1 MKKLISAA
9 AAFAVALTSICAMDL
24 SKKAVMPAP
33 MRDGDRIAIVSPAG
47 PVDSALVFAA
57 ADTLRGQG
65 YTVDIFPSALGK
77 SGQYAALDSAR
88 LADLRAAL
96 TDSTV
101 RAILCSRGGYGA
113 VHLLDSLSAL
123 PLERD
128 PKWLIGFSDI
138 SALHALLASRGIA
151 SIHGNMCKHIAL
163 GPDDEDNATFLA
175 MLRGYRPVYEMP
187 SDSLNRPGHASGR
200 LLGGNLAVIAELI
213 STPYD
218 VIQPGTILFIEDV
231 EEPIYK
237 IERIMYQ
244 LRLSGVLP
252 RLGGLVVGQFTGY
265 RPNDSYETMER
276 MIADMVAPYDYP
288 VAYNAPIGH
297 VDHNVPVI
305 QSADVTLDV
314 TPEGATLSFRE
325 N

>member
-1 MKKLISAA
+1 MKKLS
-9 AAFAVALTSICAMDL
+9 AVAAIVAATISSLCAMNL
-24 SKKAVMPAP
+24 NTKATIPAP
-33 MRDGDRIAIVSPAG
+33 LRDGDRIAIVSPSG
-47 PVDSALVFAA
+47 PVDSALVYAA

-65 YTVDIFPSALGK
+65 YRVDIFPSALGK
-77 SGQYAALDSAR
+77 CGQYAASDSAR
-88 LADLRAAL
+88 LADLSAAL

-175 MLRGYRPVYEMP
+175 MLRGYRPAYEFAP
-187 SDSLNRPGHASGR
+187 DSLNRCGQASGR

-213 STPYD
+213 NTPYD

-252 RLGGLVVGQFTGY
+252 RLAGLIVGQFTGY
-265 RPNDSYETMER
+265 RPNDSYKTMER
-276 MIADMVAPYDYP
+276 MIADMTAPYTYP
-288 VAYNAPIGH
+288 VAFNVPIGH

-305 QSADVTLDV
+305 QSAEVTLTV
-314 TPEGATLSFRE
+314 TPEGTSLSFQK
-325 N
+325 

>member
-1 MKKLISAA
+1 MKKLS
-9 AAFAVALTSICAMDL
+9 AVAAIVAATISSLCAMNL
-24 SKKAVMPAP
+24 NTNATIPAP
-33 MRDGDRIAIVSPAG
+33 LRDGDRIAIVSPSG
-47 PVDSALVFAA
+47 PVDSALVYAA

-65 YTVDIFPSALGK
+65 YRVDIFPSALGK
-77 SGQYAALDSAR
+77 CGQYAASDSAR
-88 LADLRAAL
+88 LADLSAAL

-175 MLRGYRPVYEMP
+175 MLRGYRPAYEFAP
-187 SDSLNRPGHASGR
+187 DSLNRCGQASGR

-213 STPYD
+213 NTPYD

-252 RLGGLVVGQFTGY
+252 RLGGLIVGQFTGY

-276 MIADMVAPYDYP
+276 MIADMTAPYTYP
-288 VAYNAPIGH
+288 VAFNVPIGH

-305 QSADVTLDV
+305 QSAEVTLTV
-314 TPEGATLSFRE
+314 TPEGTSLSFQK
-325 N
+325 

>member
-1 MKKLISAA
+1 MKKLS
-9 AAFAVALTSICAMDL
+9 AVAAIVAATISSLCAMNL
-24 SKKAVMPAP
+24 NTKATIPAP
-33 MRDGDRIAIVSPAG
+33 LRDGDRIAIVSPSG
-47 PVDSALVFAA
+47 PVDSALVYAA

-65 YTVDIFPSALGK
+65 YRVDIFPSALGK
-77 SGQYAALDSAR
+77 CGQYAASDSAR
-88 LADLRAAL
+88 LADLSAAL

-113 VHLLDSLSAL
+113 VHLLDSLSTL

-175 MLRGYRPVYEMP
+175 MLRGYRPAYEFAP
-187 SDSLNRPGHASGR
+187 DSLNRCGQASGR

-213 STPYD
+213 NTPYD

-252 RLGGLVVGQFTGY
+252 RLGGLIVGQFTGY

-276 MIADMVAPYDYP
+276 MIADMTAPYTYP
-288 VAYNAPIGH
+288 VAFNVPIGH

-305 QSADVTLDV
+305 QSAEVTLTV
-314 TPEGATLSFRE
+314 TPEGTSLSF
-325 N
+325 

>member
-1 MKKLISAA
+1 MKKLS
-9 AAFAVALTSICAMDL
+9 AVAAIVAATISSLCAMNL
-24 SKKAVMPAP
+24 NTKATIPAP
-33 MRDGDRIAIVSPAG
+33 LRDGDRIAIVSPSG
-47 PVDSALVFAA
+47 PVDSALVYAA

-65 YTVDIFPSALGK
+65 YRVDIFPSALGK
-77 SGQYAALDSAR
+77 CGQYAASDSAR
-88 LADLRAAL
+88 LADLSAAL

-163 GPDDEDNATFLA
+163 GPDDEDNAIFLA
-175 MLRGYRPVYEMP
+175 MLRGYRPAYEFAP
-187 SDSLNRPGHASGR
+187 NSLNRCGQASGR

-213 STPYD
+213 NTPYD

-252 RLGGLVVGQFTGY
+252 RLGGLIVGQFTGY

-276 MIADMVAPYDYP
+276 MIADMTAPYTYP
-288 VAYNAPIGH
+288 VAFNVPIGH

-305 QSADVTLDV
+305 QSAEVTLTV
-314 TPEGATLSFRE
+314 TPEGTSLSFQK
-325 N
+325 

>member
-1 MKKLISAA
+1 MKKLS
-9 AAFAVALTSICAMDL
+9 AVAAIVAATISSLCAMNL
-24 SKKAVMPAP
+24 NTKATIPSP
-33 MRDGDRIAIVSPAG
+33 LRDGDRIAIVSPSG
-47 PVDSALVFAA
+47 PVDSALVYAA

-65 YTVDIFPSALGK
+65 YRVDIFPSALGK
-77 SGQYAALDSAR
+77 CGQYAASDSAR
-88 LADLRAAL
+88 LADLSAAL

-175 MLRGYRPVYEMP
+175 MLRGYRPAYEFAP
-187 SDSLNRPGHASGR
+187 NSLNRCGQASGR

-213 STPYD
+213 NTPYD

-252 RLGGLVVGQFTGY
+252 RLGGLIVGQFTGY

-276 MIADMVAPYDYP
+276 MIADMTAPYTYP
-288 VAYNAPIGH
+288 VAFNVPIGH

-305 QSADVTLDV
+305 QSAEVTLTV
-314 TPEGATLSFRE
+314 TPEGTSLSF
-325 N
+325 

>member
-1 MKKLISAA
+1 MKKLS
-9 AAFAVALTSICAMDL
+9 AVAAIVAATISSLCAMNL
-24 SKKAVMPAP
+24 NTKASIPAP
-33 MRDGDRIAIVSPAG
+33 LRDGDRIAIVSPSG
-47 PVDSALVFAA
+47 PVDSALVYAA

-65 YTVDIFPSALGK
+65 YRVDIFPSALGK
-77 SGQYAALDSAR
+77 CGQYAASDSAR
-88 LADLRAAL
+88 LADLSAAL

-123 PLERD
+123 PLECD

-138 SALHALLASRGIA
+138 SALHALLASRSIA

-175 MLRGYRPVYEMP
+175 MLRGYRPAYEFAP
-187 SDSLNRPGHASGR
+187 DSLNRCGQASGR

-213 STPYD
+213 NTPYD

-252 RLGGLVVGQFTGY
+252 RLGGLIVGQFTGY

-276 MIADMVAPYDYP
+276 MIADMTAPYTYP
-288 VAYNAPIGH
+288 VAFNVPIGH

-305 QSADVTLDV
+305 QSAEVTLTV
-314 TPEGATLSFRE
+314 TPEGTSLSFQK
-325 N
+325 

>member
-1 MKKLISAA
+1 MKKLS
-9 AAFAVALTSICAMDL
+9 AVAAIVAATISSLCAMNL
-24 SKKAVMPAP
+24 NTKATIPAP
-33 MRDGDRIAIVSPAG
+33 LRDGDRIAIVSPSG
-47 PVDSALVFAA
+47 PVDSALVYAA

-65 YTVDIFPSALGK
+65 YRVDIFPSALGK
-77 SGQYAALDSAR
+77 CGQYAASDSAR
-88 LADLRAAL
+88 LADLSAAL

-175 MLRGYRPVYEMP
+175 MLRGYRPAYEFAP
-187 SDSLNRPGHASGR
+187 DSLNRCGQASGR

-213 STPYD
+213 NTPYD

-252 RLGGLVVGQFTGY
+252 RLGGLIVGQFTGY
-265 RPNDSYETMER
+265 RPNDSYETMEH
-276 MIADMVAPYDYP
+276 MIADMTAPYTYP
-288 VAYNAPIGH
+288 VAFNVPIGH

-305 QSADVTLDV
+305 QSAEVTLTV
-314 TPEGATLSFRE
+314 TPEGTSLSFQK
-325 N
+325 

>member
-1 MKKLISAA
+1 MKKLS
-9 AAFAVALTSICAMDL
+9 AVAAIVAATISSLCAMNL
-24 SKKAVMPAP
+24 NTKATIPAP
-33 MRDGDRIAIVSPAG
+33 LRDGDRIAIVSPSG
-47 PVDSALVFAA
+47 PVDSALVYAA

-65 YTVDIFPSALGK
+65 YRVDIFPSALGK
-77 SGQYAALDSAR
+77 CGQYAASDSAR
-88 LADLRAAL
+88 LADLSAAL

-175 MLRGYRPVYEMP
+175 MLRGYRPAYEFAP
-187 SDSLNRPGHASGR
+187 DSLNRCGQASGR

-213 STPYD
+213 NTPYD

-252 RLGGLVVGQFTGY
+252 RLGGLIVGQFTGY
-265 RPNDSYETMER
+265 RPNDSYETMEH
-276 MIADMVAPYDYP
+276 MIADMTAPYTYP
-288 VAYNAPIGH
+288 VAFNVPIGH

-305 QSADVTLDV
+305 QSAEVTLKV
-314 TPEGATLSFRE
+314 TPEGTSLSFQK
-325 N
+325 

>member
-1 MKKLISAA
+1 MKKISAVA
-9 AAFAVALTSICAMDL
+9 AIVAATISSLCAMNL
-24 SKKAVMPAP
+24 NTKATIPAP
-33 MRDGDRIAIVSPAG
+33 LRDGDRIAIVSPSG
-47 PVDSALVFAA
+47 PVDSALVYAA

-65 YTVDIFPSALGK
+65 YRVDIFPSALGK
-77 SGQYAALDSAR
+77 CGQYAASDSAR
-88 LADLRAAL
+88 LADLSAAL

-175 MLRGYRPVYEMP
+175 MLRGYRPAYEFAP
-187 SDSLNRPGHASGR
+187 DSLNRCGQASGR

-213 STPYD
+213 NTPYD

-237 IERIMYQ
+237 LERIMYQ

-252 RLGGLVVGQFTGY
+252 RLGGLIVGQFTGY

-276 MIADMVAPYDYP
+276 MIADMTAPYTYP
-288 VAYNAPIGH
+288 VAFNVPIGH

-305 QSADVTLDV
+305 QSAEVTLKV
-314 TPEGATLSFRE
+314 TPEGTSLSFQK
-325 N
+325 

>member
-1 MKKLISAA
+1 MKKLS
-9 AAFAVALTSICAMDL
+9 AVAAIVAATISSLCAMNL
-24 SKKAVMPAP
+24 NTKATIPAP
-33 MRDGDRIAIVSPAG
+33 LRDGDRIAIVSPSG
-47 PVDSALVFAA
+47 PVDSALVYAA
-57 ADTLRGQG
+57 ADTLRCQG
-65 YTVDIFPSALGK
+65 YRVDIFPSALGK
-77 SGQYAALDSAR
+77 CGQYAASDSAR
-88 LADLRAAL
+88 LADLSAAL

-175 MLRGYRPVYEMP
+175 MLRGYRPAYEFAP
-187 SDSLNRPGHASGR
+187 DSLNRCGQASGR

-213 STPYD
+213 NTPYD

-252 RLGGLVVGQFTGY
+252 RLGGLIVGQFTGY

-276 MIADMVAPYDYP
+276 MIADMTAPYTYP
-288 VAYNAPIGH
+288 VAFNVPIGH

-305 QSADVTLDV
+305 QSAEVTLTV
-314 TPEGATLSFRE
+314 TPKGTSLSF
-325 N
+325 

>member
-1 MKKLISAA
+1 MKKLS
-9 AAFAVALTSICAMDL
+9 AVAAIVAATISSLCAMNL
-24 SKKAVMPAP
+24 NTKATIPAP
-33 MRDGDRIAIVSPAG
+33 LRDGDRIAIVSPSG
-47 PVDSALVFAA
+47 PVDSALVYAA

-65 YTVDIFPSALGK
+65 YRVDIFPSALGK
-77 SGQYAALDSAR
+77 CGQYAASDSAR
-88 LADLRAAL
+88 LADLSAAL
-96 TDSTV
+96 TDSSV

-175 MLRGYRPVYEMP
+175 MLRGYRPAYEFAP
-187 SDSLNRPGHASGR
+187 DSLNRCGQASGR

-213 STPYD
+213 NTPYD

-252 RLGGLVVGQFTGY
+252 RLGGLIVGQFTGY

-276 MIADMVAPYDYP
+276 MIADMTAPYTYP
-288 VAYNAPIGH
+288 VAFNVPIGH

-305 QSADVTLDV
+305 QSAEVTLTV
-314 TPEGATLSFRE
+314 TPEGTSLSF
-325 N
+325 

>member
-1 MKKLISAA
+1 MKKLS
-9 AAFAVALTSICAMDL
+9 AVAAIVAATISSLCAMNL
-24 SKKAVMPAP
+24 NTKATIPAP
-33 MRDGDRIAIVSPAG
+33 LRDGDRIAIVSPSG
-47 PVDSALVFAA
+47 PVDSALVYAA

-65 YTVDIFPSALGK
+65 YRVDIFPSALGK
-77 SGQYAALDSAR
+77 CGQYAASDSAR
-88 LADLRAAL
+88 LADLSAAL

-123 PLERD
+123 PLERA

-175 MLRGYRPVYEMP
+175 MLRGYRPAYEFAP
-187 SDSLNRPGHASGR
+187 DSLNRCGQASGR

-213 STPYD
+213 NTPYD

-252 RLGGLVVGQFTGY
+252 RLGGLIVGQFTGY

-276 MIADMVAPYDYP
+276 MIADMTAPYTYP
-288 VAYNAPIGH
+288 VAFNVPIGH

-305 QSADVTLDV
+305 QSAEVTLTV
-314 TPEGATLSFRE
+314 TPEGTSLSFQK
-325 N
+325 

>member
-1 MKKLISAA
+1 MKKLS
-9 AAFAVALTSICAMDL
+9 AVAAIVAATISSLCAMNL
-24 SKKAVMPAP
+24 NTKATIPAP
-33 MRDGDRIAIVSPAG
+33 LRDGDRIAIVSPSG
-47 PVDSALVFAA
+47 PVDSALVYAA

-65 YTVDIFPSALGK
+65 YRVDIFPSALGK
-77 SGQYAALDSAR
+77 CGQYAASDSAR
-88 LADLRAAL
+88 LADLSAAL

-175 MLRGYRPVYEMP
+175 MLRGYRPAYEFAP
-187 SDSLNRPGHASGR
+187 DSLNRCGQASGR

-213 STPYD
+213 NTPYD

-252 RLGGLVVGQFTGY
+252 RLGGLIVGQFTGY

-276 MIADMVAPYDYP
+276 MIADMTAPYTYP
-288 VAYNAPIGH
+288 VAFNVPIGH

-305 QSADVTLDV
+305 QSAEVTLKV
-314 TPEGATLSFRE
+314 TPEGTSLSFQK
-325 N
+325 

>member
-1 MKKLISAA
+1 MKKLS
-9 AAFAVALTSICAMDL
+9 AVAAIVAATISSLCAMNL
-24 SKKAVMPAP
+24 NTKATIPAP
-33 MRDGDRIAIVSPAG
+33 LRDGDRIAIVSPSG
-47 PVDSALVFAA
+47 PVDSALVYAA

-65 YTVDIFPSALGK
+65 YRVDIFPSALGK
-77 SGQYAALDSAR
+77 CGQYAASDSAR
-88 LADLRAAL
+88 LADLSAAL

-175 MLRGYRPVYEMP
+175 MLRGYRPAYEFAP
-187 SDSLNRPGHASGR
+187 DSLNRCGQASGR

-213 STPYD
+213 NTPYD

-252 RLGGLVVGQFTGY
+252 RLGGLIVGQFTGY
-265 RPNDSYETMER
+265 RPNDSYETM
-276 MIADMVAPYDYP
+276 
-288 VAYNAPIGH
+288 
-297 VDHNVPVI
+297 
-305 QSADVTLDV
+305 
-314 TPEGATLSFRE
+314 
-325 N
+325 

>member
-1 MKKLISAA
+1 MKKISAVA
-9 AAFAVALTSICAMDL
+9 AIVAATISSLCAMNL
-24 SKKAVMPAP
+24 NTKATIPAP
-33 MRDGDRIAIVSPAG
+33 LRDGDRIAIVSPSG
-47 PVDSALVFAA
+47 PVDSALVYAA

-65 YTVDIFPSALGK
+65 YRVDIFPSALGK
-77 SGQYAALDSAR
+77 CGQYAASDSAR
-88 LADLRAAL
+88 LADLSAAL

-175 MLRGYRPVYEMP
+175 MLRGYRPAYEFAP
-187 SDSLNRPGHASGR
+187 DSLNRCGQASGR

-213 STPYD
+213 NTPYD

-252 RLGGLVVGQFTGY
+252 RLGGLIVGQFTGY

-276 MIADMVAPYDYP
+276 MIADMTAPYTYP
-288 VAYNAPIGH
+288 VAFNVPIGH

-305 QSADVTLDV
+305 QSAEVTLTV
-314 TPEGATLSFRE
+314 TPEGTSLSFQK
-325 N
+325 

>member
-1 MKKLISAA
+1 MKKLYTVAAILAA
-9 AAFAVALTSICAMDL
+9 AISSLCAMDL
-24 SKKAVMPAP
+24 NTKAIIPAP
-33 MRDGDRIAIVSPAG
+33 LRDGDRIAIVSPAG
-47 PVDSALVFAA
+47 PVDSALVYAA

-65 YTVDIFPSALGK
+65 YLVDIFPSALGK
-77 SGQYAALDSAR
+77 CGQYAASDSAR
-88 LADLRAAL
+88 LADLSAAL

-175 MLRGYRPVYEMP
+175 MLRGYRPAYEFAP
-187 SDSLNRPGHASGR
+187 DSLNRCGQASGR

-213 STPYD
+213 NTPYD

-252 RLGGLVVGQFTGY
+252 RLGGLIVGQFTGY

-276 MIADMVAPYDYP
+276 MIADMTAPYTYP
-288 VAYNAPIGH
+288 VAFNVPIGH

-305 QSADVTLDV
+305 QSAEVTLTV
-314 TPEGATLSFRE
+314 TPEGTSLSFQK
-325 N
+325 

>member
-1 MKKLISAA
+1 MKKLS
-9 AAFAVALTSICAMDL
+9 AVAAIVAATISSLCAMNL
-24 SKKAVMPAP
+24 NTKATIPAP
-33 MRDGDRIAIVSPAG
+33 LRDGDRIAIVSPSG
-47 PVDSALVFAA
+47 PVDSALVYAA

-65 YTVDIFPSALGK
+65 YRVDIFPSALGK
-77 SGQYAALDSAR
+77 CGQYAASDSAR
-88 LADLRAAL
+88 LADLSAAL

-163 GPDDEDNATFLA
+163 GPDDEDNAIFLA
-175 MLRGYRPVYEMP
+175 MLRGYRPAYEFAP
-187 SDSLNRPGHASGR
+187 DSLNRCGQASGR

-213 STPYD
+213 NTPYD

-252 RLGGLVVGQFTGY
+252 RLGGLIVGQFTGY

-276 MIADMVAPYDYP
+276 MIADMTAPYTYP
-288 VAYNAPIGH
+288 VAFNVPIGH

-305 QSADVTLDV
+305 QSAEVTLTV
-314 TPEGATLSFRE
+314 TPEGTSLSF
-325 N
+325 

>member
-1 MKKLISAA
+1 MKKLS
-9 AAFAVALTSICAMDL
+9 AVAAIVAATISSLCAMNL
-24 SKKAVMPAP
+24 NTKATIPAP
-33 MRDGDRIAIVSPAG
+33 LRDGDRIAIVSPSG
-47 PVDSALVFAA
+47 PVDSALVYAA

-65 YTVDIFPSALGK
+65 YRVDIFPSALGK
-77 SGQYAALDSAR
+77 CGQYAASDSAR
-88 LADLRAAL
+88 LADLSAAL
-96 TDSTV
+96 TDNTV

-175 MLRGYRPVYEMP
+175 MLRGYRPAYEFAP
-187 SDSLNRPGHASGR
+187 DSLNRCGQASGR

-213 STPYD
+213 NTPYD

-252 RLGGLVVGQFTGY
+252 RLGGLIVGQFTGY

-276 MIADMVAPYDYP
+276 MIADMTAPYTYP
-288 VAYNAPIGH
+288 VAFNVPIGH

-305 QSADVTLDV
+305 QSAEVTLTV
-314 TPEGATLSFRE
+314 TPEGTSLSF
-325 N
+325 

>member
-1 MKKLISAA
+1 MKKISAVA
-9 AAFAVALTSICAMDL
+9 AIVAATISSLCAMNL
-24 SKKAVMPAP
+24 NTKATIPAP
-33 MRDGDRIAIVSPAG
+33 LRDGDRIAIVSPSG
-47 PVDSALVFAA
+47 PVDSALVYAA

-65 YTVDIFPSALGK
+65 YRVDIFPSALGK
-77 SGQYAALDSAR
+77 CGQYAASDSAR
-88 LADLRAAL
+88 LADLSAAL
-96 TDSTV
+96 TNSTV

-175 MLRGYRPVYEMP
+175 MLRGYRPAYEFAT
-187 SDSLNRPGHASGR
+187 DSLNRCGQASGR

-213 STPYD
+213 NTPYD

-252 RLGGLVVGQFTGY
+252 RLGGLIVGQFTGY

-276 MIADMVAPYDYP
+276 MIADMTAPYTYP
-288 VAYNAPIGH
+288 VAFNVPIGH

-305 QSADVTLDV
+305 QSAEVTLTV
-314 TPEGATLSFRE
+314 TPEGTSLSFQK
-325 N
+325 

>member
-1 MKKLISAA
+1 MKKLS
-9 AAFAVALTSICAMDL
+9 AVAAIVAATISSLCAMNL
-24 SKKAVMPAP
+24 NTKATIPAP
-33 MRDGDRIAIVSPAG
+33 LRDGDRIAIVSPSG
-47 PVDSALVFAA
+47 PVDSALVYAA

-65 YTVDIFPSALGK
+65 YRVDIFPSALGK
-77 SGQYAALDSAR
+77 CGQYAASNSAR
-88 LADLRAAL
+88 LADLSAAL

-175 MLRGYRPVYEMP
+175 MLRGYRPAYEFAP
-187 SDSLNRPGHASGR
+187 DSLNRCGQASGR

-213 STPYD
+213 NTPYD

-252 RLGGLVVGQFTGY
+252 RLGGLIVGQFTGY

-276 MIADMVAPYDYP
+276 MIADMTAPYTYP
-288 VAYNAPIGH
+288 VAFNVPIGH

-305 QSADVTLDV
+305 QSAEVTLTV
-314 TPEGATLSFRE
+314 TPEGTSLSFQK
-325 N
+325 